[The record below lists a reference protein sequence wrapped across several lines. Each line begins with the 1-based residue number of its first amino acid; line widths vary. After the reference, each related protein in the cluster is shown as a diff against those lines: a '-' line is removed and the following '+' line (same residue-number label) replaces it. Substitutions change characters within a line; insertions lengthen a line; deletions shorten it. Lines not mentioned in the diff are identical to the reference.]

1 MNSSSCTSCNGTQG
15 LAGEASFATAGK
27 RVRLRT
33 SFYQTCGDASILA
46 VKVIAIAPRLRPH
59 VPLTVGY
66 GRGAGVGRGRGVA
79 LGLGVGVGVVSGVIA
94 NPTTAC

>member
-1 MNSSSCTSCNGTQG
+1 MGQR
-15 LAGEASFATAGK
+15 LADEASFAMAGK
-27 RVRLRT
+27 RIRLRT
-33 SFYQTCGDASILA
+33 SVYQTCGDASILA
-46 VKVIAIAPRLRPH
+46 LKVIAIAPRVRPN

-79 LGLGVGVGVVSGVIA
+79 LGLGVGVGVVGGVIV

>member
-1 MNSSSCTSCNGTQG
+1 M
-15 LAGEASFATAGK
+15 AGK
-27 RVRLRT
+27 RLRLPT
-33 SFYQTCGDASILA
+33 SLYQTCGDASILA
-46 VKVIAIAPRLRPH
+46 LEVIALVPRLRPH

-79 LGLGVGVGVVSGVIA
+79 LGLGVGVGVVGGVIA